1 MKITN
6 LKSSRGNAVPNQFTI
21 ETDSAVFLQSYD
33 SIIAKVENEITYLDS
48 KFWNYSQTT
57 TKYLNQFLGQ
67 NKIDTE
73 KKIKD
78 GIYILT
84 NLN

>member
-21 ETDSAVFLQSYD
+21 ETDSAIFLQSYD
-33 SIIAKVENEITYLDS
+33 SIIAKVENDITYLDS
-48 KFWNYSQTT
+48 KYWNYSRTT
-57 TKYLNQFLGQ
+57 TIYLNQFLGE
-67 NKIDTE
+67 KKVETE
-73 KKIKD
+73 KKIKE

>member
-6 LKSSRGNAVPNQFTI
+6 LKSSKGNAVPNQFTI
-21 ETDSAVFLQSYD
+21 ETDNAIYFQSYE
-33 SIIAKVENEITYLDS
+33 SIIAKIENQIIYLDS
-48 KFWNYSQTT
+48 KFWNYSRTT
-57 TKYLNQFLGQ
+57 TTYLNQFLREKKEQ
-67 NKIDTE
+67 TE

-78 GIYILT
+78 GVYILT

>member
-21 ETDSAVFLQSYD
+21 ETDNAIYLQSYE
-33 SIIAKVENEITYLDS
+33 SIIAKVENDIIYLDS
-48 KFWNYSQTT
+48 KFWNYSRTT
-57 TKYLNQFLGQ
+57 TTYLNQFLGEK
-67 NKIDTE
+67 KIDTE

-78 GIYILT
+78 GIYILK

>member
-21 ETDSAVFLQSYD
+21 ETDSAIYLQSYE
-33 SIIAKVENEITYLDS
+33 SIIAKVENDITYLDS
-48 KFWNYSQTT
+48 KYWDYSRTT
-57 TKYLNQFLGQ
+57 TTYLNQFLGE
-67 NKIDTE
+67 KKKDTE